1 MNNLVTKTNKNN
13 KIEDEINPYFSKVE
27 ECREAQFH

>member
-13 KIEDEINPYFSKVE
+13 KIEDEINLYFSKVE